1 MFLDISIRFPNLG
14 IELANVGKQ
23 INIFGFEIAYYGI
36 IIALGMVI
44 GYLLVEWQAKRTGQK
59 KDLYLDFAIY
69 AIVLSVIGARI
80 YYVAFAWDEFKGNP
94 LLILD
99 LRGGGLAIYGGII
112 TGVITGIIYSKI
124 KKISFWLL
132 ADTSCVGLLAGQIIG
147 RWGNF
152 FNREA
157 FGEYTDN
164 LLAMQ
169 LKVSEVVPS
178 SITPLMLEHQVTI
191 NGAEYIQVHPTFLYE
206 SLWNVCILIGILL
219 YTKRKKFD
227 GELILIYFVFYGLGR
242 AWMEGL
248 RTDQLLLWG
257 TDFPTSQ
264 LLSVLVIIISCTI
277 IVIKRIKKAKQ

>member
-44 GYLLVEWQAKRTGQK
+44 GYLLVEWQAKRTGQN